1 VSVIS
6 PLIAA
11 YIPVSLLLASAGYWA
26 ADAARFSSG
35 IRNWKPARIVTTRG
49 PFVRWASVFIL
60 IILVGIALWGAR
72 LRVRDIQPA
81 QFSLVTWP
89 DMRAAAWIQE
99 NLPPEARFLVNSFFA
114 YGGDVVV
121 GADAGWWLPLLADRA
136 TTLPPV
142 NYGSEVGNRT
152 DYRKWVNQLT
162 AEIDANGITD
172 PEVLQMLRDRG
183 VTHIY
188 IGQQQGR
195 VNNAGNILEPEQLL
209 RSPYFHPVY
218 HQDLTWIFELDIP

>member
-1 VSVIS
+1 VLPVALAWGLWRRERDFALVSLWWFLIFLAANPQWFQLPGSGVVS
-6 PLIAA
+6 NFAVLIAA

-72 LRVRDIQPA
+72 MRVRDIQPA

-121 GADAGWWLPLLADRA
+121 GADAGWWLPLLAD
-136 TTLPPV
+136 
-142 NYGSEVGNRT
+142 
-152 DYRKWVNQLT
+152 
-162 AEIDANGITD
+162 
-172 PEVLQMLRDRG
+172 
-183 VTHIY
+183 
-188 IGQQQGR
+188 
-195 VNNAGNILEPEQLL
+195 EQPSS
-209 RSPYFHPVY
+209 R
-218 HQDLTWIFELDIP
+218 